1 MTLYLFGI
9 SALKGSSMRL
19 PALAACVTLSA
30 CVMPIESA
38 TPVALSSQDRA
49 IVQAS
54 MSHDLF
60 DPSAAQFRNVRAAI
74 VTLNSGE
81 TLRRICGEMNGKNQ
95 YGAYVGYENFSGVVE
110 NGRWKRDP
118 ILSACS

>member
-1 MTLYLFGI
+1 
-9 SALKGSSMRL
+9 MRVYA
-19 PALAACVTLSA
+19 ALACLTLSA
-30 CVMPIESA
+30 CVVPVASA
-38 TPVALSSQDRA
+38 TPVSLSASEVATVQSALSR
-49 IVQAS
+49 
-54 MSHDLF
+54 DLF
-60 DPSAAQFRNVRAAI
+60 DPEAVQFRNVRGAL

-81 TLRRICGEMNGKNQ
+81 TLRRVCGEMNGKNR